1 MSNMH
6 ITTTQRTMAYLLLG
20 SQLLTS
26 CGINNT
32 ILPSKEEER
41 TVQQEKNIEKII
53 MQEEPTQEEQEA
65 NQEQIVDIPTE
76 LAIDKKTDFFEFQA
90 KGGYQVIIQEGASKA
105 IVKETIGTFSR
116 EQELTIHNP
125 ANEDLKNL
133 SQQGK
138 LSQQYKVHVYPGQHV
153 LFGRLGLD
161 GGVKSI
167 RVDVQEVIDGVK
179 GGYGK
184 LNRQAETLTAWMP
197 FINAFTSALRSI
209 NFTLQLPS
217 DPTTLNPGN
226 IRDQFIQMTSQ
237 IMQRNVSLDNYGV
250 AWYNLISQVRNQI
263 NREKHLDLDPAQ
275 YPLDSYSITLKPN
288 ADKMVPLIGE
298 MDKLYKA
305 KLNSNV
311 GLDFAKI
318 LGFADV
324 VVNFEGSFYEF
335 EQKKQEELVERKRQ
349 EQEREQR
356 EKEEKLKREKEEQEE
371 VPVETWDSITN
382 ARIAKLH
389 LNVQKPAIKFINQ
402 VASELKIK
410 LRVTQGLRTFEEQDA
425 LYAQGRT
432 ATGTIVT
439 NAKGGQ
445 SYHNYGLAIDVV
457 EIKDGKAI
465 WDTSWP
471 RISEIGISHGFEW
484 GGNFKSFPDK
494 PHFQMTL
501 GYSITE
507 LLKLYNEGKWK

>member
-1 MSNMH
+1 
-6 ITTTQRTMAYLLLG
+6 
-20 SQLLTS
+20 
-26 CGINNT
+26 
-32 ILPSKEEER
+32 
-41 TVQQEKNIEKII
+41 
-53 MQEEPTQEEQEA
+53 
-65 NQEQIVDIPTE
+65 
-76 LAIDKKTDFFEFQA
+76 
-90 KGGYQVIIQEGASKA
+90 
-105 IVKETIGTFSR
+105 
-116 EQELTIHNP
+116 
-125 ANEDLKNL
+125 
-133 SQQGK
+133 
-138 LSQQYKVHVYPGQHV
+138 VYPGKHV

-217 DPTTLNPGN
+217 DPSILNPGN
-226 IRDQFIQMTSQ
+226 IRDQFIQMTRQ
-237 IMQRNVSLDNYGV
+237 IMQRNVNLDNYGL
-250 AWYNLISQVRNQI
+250 AWYNLISEVRNQI

-275 YPLDSYSITLKPN
+275 YPLDSYSIILKPN
-288 ADKMVPLIGE
+288 PDKMIPLIEE

-311 GLDFAKI
+311 SLEFTKL

-324 VVNFEGSFYEF
+324 VVNFEASFYEF
-335 EQKKQEELVERKRQ
+335 EQKKRDEAAERKRQ
-349 EQEREQR
+349 EQE
-356 EKEEKLKREKEEQEE
+356 EEKVKREKEEQEA

-382 ARIAKLH
+382 ARITKLH

-402 VASELKIK
+402 VASDLKIK

-425 LYAQGRT
+425 LYTQGRT
-432 ATGTIVT
+432 VPGKIVT

-445 SYHNYGLAIDVV
+445 SYHNYGLAIDVA
-457 EIKDGKAI
+457 EIKDSEAI
-465 WDTSWP
+465 WNTNWHS
-471 RISEIGISHGFEW
+471 ISEIGISHGFEW
-484 GGNFKSFPDK
+484 GGNFKSFTDK
-494 PHFQMTL
+494 SHFQMTL
-501 GYSITE
+501 GYSIPE